1 MKIKKTVNGV
11 THTAEYSYAGL
22 TAETKETYNKLY
34 AEAIKK
40 EGKK

>member
-1 MKIKKTVNGV
+1 MKTKKTVNGA
-11 THTAEYSYAGL
+11 THTAEYSYTGL
-22 TAETKETYNKLY
+22 TEEVKKTYNKLY